1 MGGRSRLEATDG
13 QRGALEALARSG
25 ARGEADRARA
35 VLLSL
40 DGQSSAAIGRAL
52 RVRAD
57 TVRAWRS
64 SFASGGAE
72 ALRARP
78 RPGRPGRQ
86 GTAALVCA
94 EAILAEPG
102 EVVWTLQR
110 LKAEIAR
117 RAGVA
122 ISPSR
127 LSRLLRR
134 RGASP
139 GAGPGTR
146 SRDARTGTRSSAPA
160 SGSGS

>member
-1 MGGRSRLEATDG
+1 MGGHSRLEATDQ
-13 QRGALEALARSG
+13 QRAALEALARSG

-40 DGQSSAAIGRAL
+40 DGWSSAAIGRAL

-57 TVRAWRS
+57 TVRAWRGLV
-64 SFASGGAE
+64 AGGGVA
-72 ALRARP
+72 ALRARS
-78 RPGRPGRQ
+78 RPGRPGGQ
-86 GTAALVCA
+86 GMAALTCA
-94 EAILAEPG
+94 ERLLAEPG
-102 EVVWTLQR
+102 DVVWTLPR

-122 ISPSR
+122 ISTSR

-134 RGASP
+134 KGASP
-139 GAGPGTR
+139 GEGPGTR

-160 SGSGS
+160 SASDC

>member
-1 MGGRSRLEATDG
+1 MGGRSRVEATDE
-13 QRGALEALARSG
+13 RREALAALARSG

-64 SFASGGAE
+64 SFASGGTE
-72 ALRARP
+72 ALGARP
-78 RPGRPGRQ
+78 RPGRPGRR
-86 GTAALVCA
+86 GTAALA
-94 EAILAEPG
+94 WAATILAEPG
-102 EVVWTLQR
+102 EVVWTLPR

-122 ISPSR
+122 ISLSQ

-139 GAGPGTR
+139 GAGPGTP

-160 SGSGS
+160 SASG